1 MADTEDDEE
10 NSDIIVP
17 PPVVIEIIL
26 KTATFVAKHGRAF
39 EEKIS
44 KSGQGTKT
52 KFQFLDPTNPY
63 HAYYEKQIQNLI
75 KKDEEPSAGPNGL
88 NGISSGVV
96 ATENR
101 EKGEAT
107 AVGASDDKSENITK
121 IEPVDMNTSNVGT
134 KAIISLLAKIPNDR
148 KESATSSRFEV
159 EHPGTVS
166 NLLVDIIK
174 LSAQYTAI
182 AGQDFLPGLLARE
195 SNNVQFSFLQPGTPY
210 FNYFTSM
217 VDSYTLALK
226 PDESILDRI
235 KRYGAIGSGAH
246 DGMEC
251 LKECVAKYHEEKNI
265 LILQADSDGDKSV
278 DGLVVDWHDFVLV
291 QTITFEDEQKD
302 DDGSIGSK
310 AAAMDS
316 NARLLGDN
324 VHIVATTEA
333 VVNKTDGNQ
342 DMDGQDNDMT
352 MVSDD
357 EADPVGV
364 NVQSVNRNEKDRSD
378 DAMSES
384 DDDDNLDANQDEGG
398 IEVVTDYRPNI
409 SGRILPSQNVID
421 PKSGMAVAVGNIEE
435 HMRVELMD
443 PKWKEEQIRA
453 AEKRKNTNVAD
464 GSSISQNLAAFASK
478 RQKIEKGDN

>member
-1 MADTEDDEE
+1 MADSLDDEE

-17 PPVVIEIIL
+17 PPVVTEIIL

-63 HAYYEKQIQNLI
+63 HAYYEKQIQRLI
-75 KKDEEPSAGPNGL
+75 KKDEEPSAGANDS

-96 ATENR
+96 ATENG
-101 EKGEAT
+101 EKSEAT
-107 AVGASDDKSENITK
+107 AVVASDYKSENILK

-182 AGQDFLPGLLARE
+182 AGQDFLPPDDRSLSLLHVK
-195 SNNVQFSFLQPGTPY
+195 SKNVGPSPY

-251 LKECVAKYHEEKNI
+251 LKECVAKYHEEKSI
-265 LILQADSDGDKSV
+265 PILQADSDGDKSV

-291 QTITFEDEQKD
+291 QTITFEDDQKEG
-302 DDGSIGSK
+302 DGSIGSK

-342 DMDGQDNDMT
+342 NVEDQDNNMT

-357 EADPVGV
+357 EDDPVGM
-364 NVQSVNRNEKDRSD
+364 NVQSVNRNEKDQSD

>member
-107 AVGASDDKSENITK
+107 AVGAVDKSENITK

-134 KAIISLLAKIPNDR
+134 KQLYCTEDSNDR

-166 NLLVDIIK
+166 TCSLISS
-174 LSAQYTAI
+174 LSAPCCYCWA
-182 AGQDFLPGLLARE
+182 
-195 SNNVQFSFLQPGTPY
+195 SFT
-210 FNYFTSM
+210 
-217 VDSYTLALK
+217 
-226 PDESILDRI
+226 
-235 KRYGAIGSGAH
+235 
-246 DGMEC
+246 
-251 LKECVAKYHEEKNI
+251 
-265 LILQADSDGDKSV
+265 
-278 DGLVVDWHDFVLV
+278 
-291 QTITFEDEQKD
+291 
-302 DDGSIGSK
+302 
-310 AAAMDS
+310 
-316 NARLLGDN
+316 
-324 VHIVATTEA
+324 
-333 VVNKTDGNQ
+333 
-342 DMDGQDNDMT
+342 
-352 MVSDD
+352 
-357 EADPVGV
+357 
-364 NVQSVNRNEKDRSD
+364 
-378 DAMSES
+378 
-384 DDDDNLDANQDEGG
+384 
-398 IEVVTDYRPNI
+398 
-409 SGRILPSQNVID
+409 
-421 PKSGMAVAVGNIEE
+421 
-435 HMRVELMD
+435 
-443 PKWKEEQIRA
+443 RA
-453 AEKRKNTNVAD
+453 AGKKAMCTIQLTAWH
-464 GSSISQNLAAFASK
+464 SIF
-478 RQKIEKGDN
+478 